1 MKRAPLFR
9 VFHSIFHAYG
19 HPAILSTHPTT
30 LEITTS
36 HELTHR
42 GDCVVAVKSSGA
54 VRHIPADLKRVL
66 SSSSGRARLRLQTGP
81 FEFTVEGRG
90 DPRLTFSHET
100 DLVVRKSGF
109 ISDRTL
115 MIHADKSSMDIPRD
129 IVRLLQVPTTRV
141 TVEISAIDVGRL

>member
-1 MKRAPLFR
+1 MKRSHLFR
-9 VFHSIFHAYG
+9 VYHSIFQAYG

-42 GDCVVAVKSSGA
+42 GDCVVAVKSSSA
-54 VRHIPADLKRVL
+54 VRDLPVGLKRVL
-66 SSSSGRARLRLQTGP
+66 SSSSGRGRLRLQVGP

-90 DPRLTFSHET
+90 DPRLSFSHQT

-115 MIHADKSSMDIPRD
+115 MIHANKSSIDIPPD
-129 IVRLLQVPTTRV
+129 LLRVLQDATSRV
-141 TVEISAIDVGRL
+141 TVEISATDAGRL

>member
-1 MKRAPLFR
+1 MKGAVLLR
-9 VFHSIFHAYG
+9 VLHSIFHAYG

-42 GDCVVAVKSSGA
+42 GDCVVAVKSSNA
-54 VRHIPADLKRVL
+54 VRNLPMDLKRVL
-66 SSSSGRARLRLQTGP
+66 SSSSGRGRLRLQVGR
-81 FEFTVEGRG
+81 FEFAVEGKG

-115 MIHADKSSMDIPRD
+115 MIHADKSSMDIPREM
-129 IVRLLQVPTTRV
+129 VRLLQDPTSRV
-141 TVEISAIDVGRL
+141 TVEISAIDGGRL

>member
-1 MKRAPLFR
+1 MKCSHIFW

-42 GDCVVAVKSSGA
+42 GDCVVAVKSSSA
-54 VRHIPADLKRVL
+54 VRGLPVGLKRVL
-66 SSSSGRARLRLQTGP
+66 SSSSGQGRLRLEVGG
-81 FEFTVEGRG
+81 FEFMVEGRG

-129 IVRLLQVPTTRV
+129 MVRPLQERTARV
-141 TVEISAIDVGRL
+141 TVEISAIDRGRL

>member
-1 MKRAPLFR
+1 MKCAPLFR

-19 HPAILSTHPTT
+19 HPAVLSTHPTT

-42 GDCVVAVKSSGA
+42 GDCVVAVKSSSA
-54 VRHIPADLKRVL
+54 VRDLPVGLKRVL
-66 SSSSGRARLRLQTGP
+66 SSSSGRGRLRLEVGGI
-81 FEFTVEGRG
+81 EFMVEGRG
-90 DPRLTFSHET
+90 DPRLTFSHQT

-115 MIHADKSSMDIPRD
+115 MIHANKSSMDIPRD
-129 IVRLLQVPTTRV
+129 MVRLLQDPTSAV
-141 TVEISAIDVGRL
+141 TVEISAIRGGRL